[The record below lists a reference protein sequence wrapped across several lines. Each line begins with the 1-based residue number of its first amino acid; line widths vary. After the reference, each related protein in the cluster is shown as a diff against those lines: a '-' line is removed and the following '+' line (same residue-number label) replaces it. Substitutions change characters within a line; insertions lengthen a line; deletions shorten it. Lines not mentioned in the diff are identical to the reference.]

1 MSETRFPPGN
11 VVPRAEI
18 ELGRLLFHVF
28 AAVQDL
34 QALDGSL
41 TPEQAELAC
50 QLKEDL
56 NALDGSAHL
65 LGDLIFEMGDFIKLL
80 MRQRQSTKDSFLAGW
95 DGFKQDLLSHLNVEE
110 RAKLKPILDGISG
123 SEIPY

>member
-11 VVPRAEI
+11 VIPRAEI

-28 AAVQDL
+28 AAVQDME
-34 QALDGSL
+34 ALNITL
-41 TPEQAELAC
+41 TPEQAELVQ

-56 NALDGSAHL
+56 SALDGSAHQ

-80 MRQRQSTKDSFLAGW
+80 MRQRQSTKEAFLAGW
-95 DGFKQDLLSHLNVEE
+95 DGFKQDLLSHLNKDE